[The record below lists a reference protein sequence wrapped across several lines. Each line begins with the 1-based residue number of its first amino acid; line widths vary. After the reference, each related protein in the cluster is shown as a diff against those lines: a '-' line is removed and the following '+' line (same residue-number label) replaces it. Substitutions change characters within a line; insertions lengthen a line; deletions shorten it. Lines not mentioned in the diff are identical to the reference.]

1 VNIDARTQRCICKE
15 TYMKRDVC
23 EKTSMCKEIDV
34 NTDGCA
40 KIYGMNEK
48 NTKFFACMKDTRR
61 DVCENRCA

>member
-1 VNIDARTQRCICKE
+1 
-15 TYMKRDVC
+15 MKRDVC